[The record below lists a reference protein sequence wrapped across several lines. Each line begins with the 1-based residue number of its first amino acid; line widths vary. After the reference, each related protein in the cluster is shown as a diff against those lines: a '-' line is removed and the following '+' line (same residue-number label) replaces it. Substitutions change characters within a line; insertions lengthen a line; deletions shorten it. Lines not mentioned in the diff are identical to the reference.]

1 MNKRKFFSTVGLSY
15 FFMIVVTLGIEV
27 VIDLIV
33 AAVAP
38 WVVYRYPSLIWVIS
52 FLPQYCVAM
61 PVCILI
67 LRRLPAMKLHENRLE
82 AGNWFR
88 ALCIALF
95 LMEVGNLIGN
105 LLCELISRVSPL
117 ELSSDLSDMM
127 STGSLGIVF
136 LFTVVIGPIMEE
148 LVFRKVLIDRTIV
161 FGDRTAI
168 LVSGLLFGLVHG
180 NLYQFFYAFFLGCLF
195 AYIYIRTGRIRNTIS
210 FHMVVN
216 FLGGFVGTVLAK
228 QLSTLQDSA
237 SASGNLPVMMSRLV
251 GLFGLAGL
259 ELLTLALAIVGLV
272 FFCISLRRT
281 TLLSGEY
288 EMSAK
293 KTANVL
299 FGNVGMILFLIVIGI
314 TFVFSMI

>member
-1 MNKRKFFSTVGLSY
+1 MNERKFFSTVGLSY

-27 VIDLIV
+27 AIDLIV

-38 WVVYRYPSLIWVIS
+38 WVLYRYPSLVWVIS

-67 LRRLPAMKLHENRLE
+67 LRRLPAMNLHGGRFSS
-82 AGNWFR
+82 GNWFR
-88 ALCIALF
+88 TLCISLF
-95 LMEVGNLIGN
+95 LMEVGNLVEN
-105 LLCELISRVSPL
+105 LVCALISRVTPL
-117 ELSSDLSDMM
+117 DLSSGLTDMM
-127 STGSLGIVF
+127 STGNLGIVF

-148 LVFRKVLIDRTIV
+148 LVFRKVLIDRIIV

-168 LVSGLLFGLVHG
+168 LVSGLIFGLVHG

-195 AYIYIRTGRIRNTIS
+195 AYIYIRTGRVRLTIS

-216 FLGGFVGTVLAK
+216 FLGGFVGTVLSK
-228 QLSTLQDSA
+228 QLSNLQDSGGL
-237 SASGNLPVMMSRLV
+237 SGSLPVMMNRLV

-272 FFCISLRRT
+272 FFCLSLRRT

-288 EMSAK
+288 EMPAK
-293 KTANVL
+293 KTPNLIYENVA
-299 FGNVGMILFLIVIGI
+299 FIIFLIFLGI
-314 TFVFSMI
+314 TW

>member
-15 FFMIVVTLGIEV
+15 FFLIVVTLGIEV
-27 VIDLIV
+27 AIDLIV

-38 WVVYRYPSLIWVIS
+38 WVLYRYPSLVWVVS
-52 FLPQYCVAM
+52 FVPQYCVAF

-67 LRRLPAMKLHENRLE
+67 LRRLPAMNLHGSRLS
-82 AGNWFR
+82 GGDWFR
-88 ALCIALF
+88 TLCIALF
-95 LMEVGNLIGN
+95 LMEIGNLVGN
-105 LLCELISRVSPL
+105 LLCALISRVTPL
-117 ELSSDLSDMM
+117 DLSSGLTDMM

-136 LFTVVIGPIMEE
+136 LFTVIIGPIMEE

-195 AYIYIRTGRIRNTIS
+195 AYIYIRTGKIGYTIS
-210 FHMVVN
+210 FHMVIN
-216 FLGGFVGTVLAK
+216 FLGGFIGTVLSN
-228 QLSTLQDSA
+228 QLSNLQDSGGL
-237 SASGNLPVMMSRLV
+237 SGSFPFMMNRLV

-272 FFCISLRRT
+272 FFCLSLRRT

-288 EMSAK
+288 EMPAK
-293 KTANVL
+293 KTANML

-314 TFVFSMI
+314 TFVFNMI